1 MVLYIARSI
10 IVPLVFATIIA
21 IVLHPVV
28 NFFVRIKIN
37 RIVAI
42 AITLMLTFLVL
53 AAFTSLLL
61 SQASRFS
68 EFWPVLVEKVTTM
81 LNQTITDT
89 NAAADAQSVEKNA
102 VYQAQQNRYQEQL
115 RLYRAGQTNY
125 EERAVRYEAARDRYI
140 AGHAQYQ
147 RAGWPARYEQ
157 RLIVDTTDLLGARVH
172 TANGHTVG
180 HVVEIALASGRV
192 DALRV
197 TLDSSRGDVWIESA
211 DLRFDADK
219 KIVIT
224 NLDRQ
229 DLYVMTH
236 ETY

>member
-1 MVLYIARSI
+1 MMSFKTTALSS
-10 IVPLVFATIIA
+10 A
-21 IVLHPVV
+21 IPVS
-28 NFFVRIKIN
+28 FV
-37 RIVAI
+37 VC
-42 AITLMLTFLVL
+42 LL
-53 AAFTSLLL
+53 AAAPALASEPG
-61 SQASRFS
+61 SSPAEQAQTQ
-68 EFWPVLVEKVTTM
+68 K

-102 VYQAQQNRYQEQL
+102 VYQARQNRYQEQL

-219 KIVIT
+219 KIVMT